1 MTKLDKQSIQSKIA
15 RLRKNIRELGQIGKT
30 PVKKYKNDFLLTS
43 TTERLLQVSV
53 QIMLD
58 IGSHIVSEEGLGEPL
73 EYRDIFK
80 LLVKAKI
87 LPQKMEPS
95 LMELTGL
102 RNRIVHVYD
111 EIDHSLIYQCLQNE
125 LGDMDDFVGLITKY
139 IKKKS

>member
-1 MTKLDKQSIQSKIA
+1 MTKLDKQSIHSKIA
-15 RLRKNIRELGQIGKT
+15 RLRKNIKELSQIGKT
-30 PVKKYKNDFLLTS
+30 PVKKYKNNFLLTS

-58 IGSHIVSEEGLGEPL
+58 IGSHIVSEEELGEPL

-80 LLVKAKI
+80 LLVKEKI
-87 LPQKMEPS
+87 LPQKMESS

-111 EIDHSLIYQCLQNE
+111 EIDHNLIYQCLQNE

-139 IKKKS
+139 IKKKL